1 MGSRQTFEEVNMRN
15 YELPNEDF
23 LAVLRALHLPSLDL
37 SLPPFP
43 SSPPPGPS
51 LKAELEAF
59 EAFEDWARGYL
70 AERAI

>member
-37 SLPPFP
+37 SLPAIKNVRKGAHGSFP
-43 SSPPPGPS
+43 APTGPEGP
-51 LKAELEAF
+51 L
-59 EAFEDWARGYL
+59 R
-70 AERAI
+70 I